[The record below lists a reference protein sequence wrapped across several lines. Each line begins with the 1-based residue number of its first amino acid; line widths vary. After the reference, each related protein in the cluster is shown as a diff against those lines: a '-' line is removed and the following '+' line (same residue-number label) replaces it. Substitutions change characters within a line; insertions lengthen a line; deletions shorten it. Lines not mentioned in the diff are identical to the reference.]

1 MPSEQSSRNSKV
13 ALAALAAL
21 LAGVALGLGSGLVPR
36 PWQADALTGSA
47 SHVDVSAVS
56 RSCSPS
62 RPDGLR
68 VLVTGAAGF
77 VGFHAS
83 ARLALRGDGVAG
95 LDSFNA
101 YYPASLKLSR
111 SRLLRSRHSVH
122 TVNSDL
128 SDRAALQRS
137 LSACSPTH
145 VLHLAAQAGVRHA
158 KHDPLSY
165 VHSNVHSFVVLEEEL
180 AKLNPIPR
188 LIFASSSS
196 IYGGNDKVPF
206 AEADCTEK
214 CASSSPHLT
223 FICCSFST
231 ASSCFTS

>member
-1 MPSEQSSRNSKV
+1 MPSEQSSRKSKV

-21 LAGVALGLGSGLVPR
+21 LAGVALGLGSGFLPS
-36 PWQADALTGSA
+36 PWQADALPGSA
-47 SHVDVSAVS
+47 SHVDASAVS

-77 VGFHAS
+77 VGFHTS

-111 SRLLRSRHSVH
+111 SHLLRSRHSVH

-223 FICCSFST
+223 CICSTFST
-231 ASSCFTS
+231 DSSFFIS